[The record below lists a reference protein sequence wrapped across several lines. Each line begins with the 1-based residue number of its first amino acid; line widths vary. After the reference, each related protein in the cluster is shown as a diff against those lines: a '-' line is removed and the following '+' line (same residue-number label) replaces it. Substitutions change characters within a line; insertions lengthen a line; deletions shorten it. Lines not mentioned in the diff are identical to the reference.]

1 MFGQLL
7 NTAYS
12 GFMAGRRGAQ
22 AKAKYKEWENRDA
35 AIPLDDPEQRSILN
49 RLGTQ
54 ERYYRAGTDANT
66 AYANRLA
73 ANAGAQAQANLVRA
87 GGPGVIQNLL
97 SSQAVT
103 SRQLGAN
110 AAIAADRANE
120 MLGARNS
127 LTTLMAERR
136 YSRQKYRRDQALQ
149 EAQDYR
155 DSANRFSQ
163 ATVQGVGQIG
173 DAALS
178 SGSNM
183 SGGAGGSF

>member
-12 GFMAGRRGAQ
+12 GFMASRRGAQ
-22 AKAKYKEWENRDA
+22 AKAKYKEWENRDN
-35 AIPLDDPEQRSILN
+35 AIPMDDPEQRSILN

-54 ERYYRAGTDANT
+54 EKYYRAGTDANT
-66 AYANRLA
+66 AFANRLA
-73 ANAGAQAQANLVRA
+73 INAGAQAQENIRRA
-87 GGPGVIQNLL
+87 AGPGVIQALL

-110 AAIAADRANE
+110 AAQAAGMANQ
-120 MLGARNS
+120 MLGAQES
-127 LTTLMAERR
+127 LVNLMAQRR
-136 YSRQKYRRDQALQ
+136 YDRRKYRRDQALLESQ
-149 EAQDYR
+149 QYRQD
-155 DSANRFSQ
+155 ANNYTQ
-163 ATVQGVGQIG
+163 AAITGLGQIG